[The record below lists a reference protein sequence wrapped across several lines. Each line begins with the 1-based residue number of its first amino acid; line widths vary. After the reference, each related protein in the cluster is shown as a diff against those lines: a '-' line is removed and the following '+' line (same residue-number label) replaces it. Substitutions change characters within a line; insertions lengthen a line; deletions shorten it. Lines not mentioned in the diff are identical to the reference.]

1 MHPKRQSIWRQ
12 NHGCQPAGQPANGH
26 TGQRTIAFPQII
38 PIILSNDANINR
50 RAGHPNRLSL
60 EVYMKEKRNLH
71 QKVQEMCNC
80 YATTDPLKS
89 MSQMANED
97 SEDAAVKWLAL
108 AALHGVNANAKKIT
122 IYQAGDQS
130 VRVVAEYRPTDLPA
144 PSKAIAEKVM
154 AAVREITHIE
164 GEKGKLPLSLGIR
177 DSSIDIQVKIKSEG
191 GENKISLKF
200 GE

>member
-1 MHPKRQSIWRQ
+1 
-12 NHGCQPAGQPANGH
+12 
-26 TGQRTIAFPQII
+26 
-38 PIILSNDANINR
+38 
-50 RAGHPNRLSL
+50 
-60 EVYMKEKRNLH
+60 MKEKRNLH

-144 PSKAIAEKVM
+144 PNKNVAEKVM
-154 AAVREITHIE
+154 EAVREITHIE

-177 DSSIDIQVKIKSEG
+177 DSSIDIQVKVKSEG